1 MAADAARPLGT
12 GHVQVRE
19 LRYLGSNVHRD
30 DTDLVAVGADAENW
44 LTIAQAYFKTTSPL
58 TKLPASF
65 QFGNPAVTLTN
76 TFQRTG
82 VAPIPGLW
90 AMP

>member
-1 MAADAARPLGT
+1 MIFGGSALGMKGGQRQTLNRP
-12 GHVQVRE
+12 HK
-19 LRYLGSNVHRD
+19 
-30 DTDLVAVGADAENW
+30 DLW

-58 TKLPASF
+58 TKLPATF